1 MSNKFEELGL
11 DSIITSQL
19 DYNLP
24 TDIQSKFIPEAL
36 NGRDVLAS
44 SPTGT
49 GKTLAFILPVLQN
62 LIDFP
67 RKRKEAPKVLILC
80 PTRELANQVHD
91 ILNIFLSKLNL
102 KSINITGGVT
112 YDTHANSLKEEIDI
126 IVATPGRLKEYIDS
140 NYIDCYSIELLVLD
154 EADRML
160 HMGFKQIVLSICKKF
175 DQRKQTL
182 LLSATI
188 ESDEVIKFGDLI
200 LNNPIMIEGTPSRK
214 ERKKI
219 NQWYYRADTYEH
231 KLKLLL
237 NILNNDDTKKS
248 IIFVKKKEGIAK
260 LSSYLSESDTSFLI
274 LHADLKQSS
283 RNKVIT
289 EFDCEKS
296 TILISTDLSARGI
309 DFKDI
314 SHVINFDLPYTGDTY
329 LHRIGRTARAGK
341 KGNAISLVEAHDQ
354 RLIEKFSRY
363 TDELIK
369 ERFIEG
375 LRPSH
380 KKPKITKK
388 KKKKKK

>member
-49 GKTLAFILPVLQN
+49 GKTLAYILPVLQN

-200 LNNPIMIEGTPSRK
+200 LNNPIMIEGNPSRK

-260 LSSYLSESDTSFLI
+260 LSSYLSENDTSFLI

-329 LHRIGRTARAGK
+329 VHRIGRTARAGK

-369 ERFIEG
+369 ERFVEG